1 MERPL
6 SATVQ
11 RAVIVVHGGAGVPLP
26 QMLDD
31 EQRAAALRGLNQ
43 ALRCAHE
50 LLADGGSA
58 LDAVELAVR
67 TMEDDPAFNAGVGAA
82 LTRDGHAEHEA
93 AIMDG
98 RSGLAGAVAGT
109 RHIRNPVQLARAVM
123 EHSPHVC
130 LMGQGAEAFA
140 QQRGFE
146 LVDGSTFITPRR
158 LQALARVM
166 AGAPAAEPLDEA
178 DRHGTVGA
186 VAVDAR
192 GHVAAATST
201 GGLTAKLPGRMGDT
215 AVIGAGTYACDASC
229 AISATG
235 HGEHFMRM
243 VFAHRVASLIELGGL
258 SLEQAAARALDTLVL
273 AGGRGGLIGATS
285 DGSITLRFSG
295 PGMYRGS
302 WRVGEATPCVAIYG
316 ATVR

>member
-1 MERPL
+1 MER
-6 SATVQ
+6 SMSTTAQ

-26 QMLDD
+26 QLLDD
-31 EQRAAALRGLNQ
+31 DQRAAALRGLNQ
-43 ALRCAHE
+43 ALRGAHE

-67 TMEDDPAFNAGVGAA
+67 AMEDDPAFNAGIGAA

-109 RHIRNPVQLARAVM
+109 RHIPNPVRLARAVM

-140 QQRGFE
+140 RQRGFE
-146 LVDGSTFITPRR
+146 LVDGSIFITPRR
-158 LQALARVM
+158 LLALERVM
-166 AGAPAAEPLDEA
+166 AGAPAAEHLDEA

-186 VAVDAR
+186 VAVDAH

-201 GGLTAKLPGRMGDT
+201 GGLTGKLPGRMGDT
-215 AVIGAGTYACDASC
+215 PVIGAGTYACDATC
-229 AISATG
+229 AVSATG
-235 HGEHFMRM
+235 RGEHFMRL

-258 SLEQAAARALDTLVL
+258 SLELAAAQAMDTLVR
-273 AGGRGGLIGATS
+273 AGGSGGLIGATA
-285 DGSITLRFSG
+285 DGCITLRFSG

-302 WRVGEATPCVAIYG
+302 WRVGEATPSVAIY
-316 ATVR
+316 